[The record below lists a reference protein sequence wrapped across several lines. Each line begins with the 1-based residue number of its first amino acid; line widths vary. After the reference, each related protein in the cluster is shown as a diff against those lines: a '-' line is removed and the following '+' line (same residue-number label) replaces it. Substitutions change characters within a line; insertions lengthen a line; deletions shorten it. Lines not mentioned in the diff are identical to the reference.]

1 MNFAISLGHHRG
13 SVVGSI
19 PHGQPEFSLCPTL
32 VTILTELLTSVKKNS
47 DEMKLSFKKF
57 LGKIDE
63 IQGYLSLI

>member
-1 MNFAISLGHHRG
+1 MNFVISLGHHRG

-19 PHGQPEFSLCPTL
+19 PHGQPEFSLCLTL

-47 DEMKLSFKKF
+47 LKLSFKEF

>member
-1 MNFAISLGHHRG
+1 M
-13 SVVGSI
+13 VGSI

-47 DEMKLSFKKF
+47 LKLSFKKF